1 MCLVWQVGKEV
12 LTQRPFLLASAP
24 LLMAASSRG
33 LCPAPVFLTCFLS
46 LFLLTALGLLL
57 GTGYAAKMC
66 LGGGGGDRCTAL
78 EKASNPVGRA
88 MT

>member
-1 MCLVWQVGKEV
+1 
-12 LTQRPFLLASAP
+12 
-24 LLMAASSRG
+24 MAASSRG

-66 LGGGGGDRCTAL
+66 LGRVGGGGGQVYSSRESEQPRGKSSDLNSEPPTCSTA
-78 EKASNPVGRA
+78 
-88 MT
+88 